1 MIKKVMEKMMEKRMK
16 KTAEQ
21 ENQDLGFKV
30 NKNTVKKAVILAMVC
45 ILGSSLKVHAFSGLT
60 DTTVVT
66 ESFQT
71 LYDIVAA
78 VISSLG
84 LIITLW
90 GISEMGMS
98 YQSTDGVMQAQ
109 SLKRIGGGLIMI
121 VAPNLL
127 PLLA

>member
-1 MIKKVMEKMMEKRMK
+1 MIKKMMNRIFGLKMDKH
-16 KTAEQ
+16 
-21 ENQDLGFKV
+21 
-30 NKNTVKKAVILAMVC
+30 TVKKAVILGMVC
-45 ILGSSLKVHAFSGLT
+45 MLGSSLTVNASGGLT

-66 ESFQT
+66 ESFKT

>member
-1 MIKKVMEKMMEKRMK
+1 MIKKVMKKMMEKTMK

-21 ENQDLGFKV
+21 GNQDFGFKG
-30 NKNTVKKAVILAMVC
+30 NKNTVKKAVILGVVC
-45 ILGSSLKVHAFSGLT
+45 MLGSSLTVNAAGLT
-60 DTTVVT
+60 DTSVITS
-66 ESFQT
+66 SFKT